1 METQSCWKTIGV
13 DGGSSSCD
21 QLPELIHCRNCAV
34 YAQGGRSL
42 FDRPLPADY
51 RQMLTAMVGDRTGA
65 TSLKSSDRQLLS
77 LSLFRLQDEWFGLE
91 AGIFHSVAAVVP
103 IRRMPGRSNSH
114 FLGMV
119 NFSGELQLCISL
131 RQFLGIDENQAKQA
145 AMTKTAA
152 LISPRMVMVQ
162 PDRENVEQRWV
173 FGVDEFYGIE
183 RINPLAIQEPP
194 MSTVKSKHPLTQG
207 LFDWQGRS
215 VSYLDKE
222 QLFSTIGRRLLP

>member
-1 METQSCWKTIGV
+1 MEPQSCWKTIGV

-21 QLPELIHCRNCAV
+21 QLQELIHCRNCTI

-42 FDRPLPADY
+42 FDQPLPADY
-51 RQMLTAMVGDRTGA
+51 RQMLTALVGDPRET
-65 TSLKSSDRQLLS
+65 TRQSSDQQSLS
-77 LSLFRLQDEWFGLE
+77 LSLFRLQDEWFGL
-91 AGIFHSVAAVVP
+91 AAAVFHSVAAVVP
-103 IRRMPGRSNSH
+103 IRRLPGRSNGA

-131 RQFLGIDENQAKQA
+131 KQVLSLDEA
-145 AMTKTAA
+145 APTTKTTA

-162 PDRENVEQRWV
+162 PEGENLDQRWV
-173 FGVDEFYGIE
+173 FAVDEFYGIE
-183 RINPLAIQEPP
+183 RINPAQIQEPP
-194 MSTVKSKHPLTQG
+194 TSNVKSKRLTQG

-215 VSYLDKE
+215 VSYLDTE